1 MSLVVTVLLLGLLII
16 LTSYYSICRTLNVAG
31 RAGKT
36 RVSPWPRGP
45 ASLPRVPPAEVAA
58 ASPADRSLSVVPPV
72 ARSYRSVFG
81 SYYFPLS
88 PTAPYYFPLSSTGS
102 YYLPLSPTGSYYL
115 PLSPTAPY
123 YLPLSPTGSYYL
135 PLSPTGSYYL
145 PLSPTGQCSGHTTY
159 RSLLQR
165 HTTYRPLLQG
175 HTCLLY
181 TSPSPRDEESSRMP
195 SSA

>member
-36 RVSPWPRGP
+36 RVSPWPRDP

-58 ASPADRSLSVVPPV
+58 ASPTDRSLSVVPPV
-72 ARSYRSVFG
+72 ARSYKSVFG
-81 SYYFPLS
+81 SYY
-88 PTAPYYFPLSSTGS
+88 
-102 YYLPLSPTGSYYL
+102 LPF
-115 PLSPTAPY
+115 
-123 YLPLSPTGSYYL
+123 SPTGSYYL

-159 RSLLQR
+159 RSLLQVSVQVMLLTALSYR
-165 HTTYRPLLQG
+165 LVFRSCYLPLSPTGQCSGHTTCRSLLQVSVWVIILTARSYRSVFG
-175 HTCLLY
+175 
-181 TSPSPRDEESSRMP
+181 S
-195 SSA
+195 

>member
-1 MSLVVTVLLLGLLII
+1 MSLVVTLLLLGLLII

-36 RVSPWPRGP
+36 RVSPWPRDP

-88 PTAPYYFPLSSTGS
+88 STGS

-115 PLSPTAPY
+115 PLSPTGP
-123 YLPLSPTGSYYL
+123 
-135 PLSPTGSYYL
+135 YYL

-159 RSLLQR
+159 RSLLQVSVR
-165 HTTYRPLLQG
+165 VMLLTTRSYRSVFGSYYLPLAPTGQCSV
-175 HTCLLY
+175 HNTYCSLL
-181 TSPSPRDEESSRMP
+181 
-195 SSA
+195 